1 MPFEEFTRKA
11 ARAAGTPYITIQKR
25 GVLALNQAAFAAL
38 GEPKSV
44 TLLFDRDRQ
53 LVGFRAADASNEHAY
68 AVRSNSKGTTHL
80 ITGALFTSHYGIS
93 THTARRW
100 KAQVIEN
107 DILAIDLTNAYE
119 DATPANVGVRRIR

>member
-1 MPFEEFTRKA
+1 MPFEEFTKKA
-11 ARAAGTPYITIQKR
+11 ARAGGTPYVTIQKR

-68 AVRSNSKGTTHL
+68 AVRPNSKGTTHL

-93 THTARRW
+93 TDTARRW
-100 KAQVIEN
+100 KAEVTEN
-107 DILAIDLTNAYE
+107 DILTIDLTDVYE
-119 DATPANVGVRRIR
+119 EATAPTVGVRRIH